1 MIAYQ
6 SFILYQWSV
15 LASPIPGLQPHFSI
29 LLIIGIFIMQIQLP
43 PSWAAQ
49 LTSEME
55 KPYFQK
61 MLAFLDEELATQTVY
76 PPQSLIFN
84 AFEKCP
90 FDKVKVVII
99 GQDPYHG
106 QGQANGLCFSVNDA
120 IKIPP
125 SLRNI
130 FKEIQTDLGT
140 SIPTSGNL
148 ERWAEQG
155 VLLLNAILT
164 VRASQA
170 ASHREKG
177 WELFTDA
184 VIQLLCEKKSNLVF
198 LLWGN
203 YAQQKGKIVDR
214 NKHHI
219 LQAAHPSP
227 LSAKLFFG
235 NCHFSQTNKYLEQQ
249 GKTPIEW

>member
-1 MIAYQ
+1 
-6 SFILYQWSV
+6 
-15 LASPIPGLQPHFSI
+15 
-29 LLIIGIFIMQIQLP
+29 MQIQLP

-49 LTSEME
+49 LRPEME
-55 KPYFQK
+55 KDYFK
-61 MLAFLDEELATQTVY
+61 KIIAFLDEELATQMVY

-90 FDKVKVVII
+90 FEKVKVVII

-106 QGQANGLCFSVNDA
+106 QGQANGLCFSVNEG

-130 FKEIQTDLGT
+130 FKEIQTDLGKN
-140 SIPTSGNL
+140 IPTSGNL

-164 VRASQA
+164 VRASKA
-170 ASHREKG
+170 ASHRNQG

-184 VIQLLCEKKSNLVF
+184 VIQCLCEQKDHLVF

-203 YAQQKGKIVDR
+203 YAQQKGKIVDA
-214 NKHHI
+214 NKHYI

-235 NCHFSQTNKYLEQQ
+235 NRHFSQTNQYLEQQ
-249 GKTPIEW
+249 NQAPIDW